1 LDVAK
6 HWGQPACFGLQP
18 LTISHQPLAISHGA
32 LRPLA
37 ISHDG
42 CYNEC
47 VKLIFTVLL
56 SATVL
61 AQATPSLQF
70 RGDAPGSKH
79 AAIVAAPVEGATPG
93 KVTLFLDVT
102 PKPGIHVY
110 APGSKDYIPISVKLD
125 QAAGIKPGK
134 LTYPK
139 SEMMTFGD
147 EKVPVFQKAFRLT
160 QEITLDK
167 SVAASGTLTVA
178 GTVHLQAC
186 DDRVCFPPEN
196 VPVKWTVGV
205 K

>member
-1 LDVAK
+1 MR
-6 HWGQPACFGLQP
+6 
-18 LTISHQPLAISHGA
+18 TLA
-32 LRPLA
+32 
-37 ISHDG
+37 
-42 CYNEC
+42 
-47 VKLIFTVLL
+47 LITLL
-56 SATVL
+56 STTAF
-61 AQATPSLQF
+61 AQTTTPSLQF
-70 RGDAPGSKH
+70 RGEPQGSKH
-79 AAIVAAPVEGATPG
+79 AAIVAAPVEGAAAG

-125 QAAGIKPGK
+125 PVAGIKPGK

-147 EKVPVFQKAFRLT
+147 EKVPVFQKPFRLT

-167 SVAASGTLTVA
+167 SAATTGAVSIA

-196 VPVKWTVGV
+196 VPVKWAVTL

>member
-1 LDVAK
+1 MK
-6 HWGQPACFGLQP
+6 P
-18 LTISHQPLAISHGA
+18 L
-32 LRPLA
+32 
-37 ISHDG
+37 
-42 CYNEC
+42 
-47 VKLIFTVLL
+47 FFVLL
-56 SATVL
+56 STTVL

-70 RGDAPGSKH
+70 RGDGQGSKH
-79 AAIVAAPVEGATPG
+79 AAIVAAPVEGAAAG

-125 QAAGIKPGK
+125 AAAGVKPGK

-147 EKVPVFQKAFRLT
+147 EQVPVFQKPFRLT

-167 SVAASGTLTVA
+167 AAASGGAGGAGGAVSVAA
-178 GTVHLQAC
+178 TVHLQAC

-196 VPVKWTVGV
+196 VPVKWSVTL

>member
-1 LDVAK
+1 MYRRRSPVFFVFIYNSWMRTLA
-6 HWGQPACFGLQP
+6 L
-18 LTISHQPLAISHGA
+18 IS
-32 LRPLA
+32 
-37 ISHDG
+37 
-42 CYNEC
+42 
-47 VKLIFTVLL
+47 LL
-56 SATVL
+56 STGLL
-61 AQATPSLQF
+61 AQTATPSLQF
-70 RGDAPGSKH
+70 RGDQPGSKH
-79 AAIVAAPVEGATPG
+79 AAIVAAPVEGAAAG

-125 QAAGIKPGK
+125 TVAGIKPGK

-139 SEMMTFGD
+139 SELMTFGD
-147 EKVPVFQKAFRLT
+147 EKVPVFQKPFRLS

-167 SVAASGTLTVA
+167 SAATTGTVSIA

-196 VPVKWTVGV
+196 VPVKWNVTV